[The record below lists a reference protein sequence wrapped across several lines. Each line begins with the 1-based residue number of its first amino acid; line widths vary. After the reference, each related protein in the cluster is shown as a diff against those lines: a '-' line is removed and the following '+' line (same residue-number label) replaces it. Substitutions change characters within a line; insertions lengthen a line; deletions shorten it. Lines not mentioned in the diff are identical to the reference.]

1 MEFYTSSPYILCQG
15 PYVSHYFAVYQPSSN
30 ALSLTYGGTQLWL
43 MVSSQQGPAMLTL
56 CQEPESFVDC
66 ACLIQV
72 LAFVSIDMGNKAM
85 QSCSSDA

>member
-1 MEFYTSSPYILCQG
+1 MC
-15 PYVSHYFAVYQPSSN
+15 
-30 ALSLTYGGTQLWL
+30 LSLWL
-43 MVSSQQGPAMLTL
+43 RVHLSLSLLAMLTL